1 MFMDS
6 IRLIDFQAKEKY
18 KQLQLTDFIFLE
30 LNISNENNVT
40 KIYLALHKKKKKSKV
55 NFKTRLDLLKSERK
69 HA

>member
-6 IRLIDFQAKEKY
+6 IRLIDFQAKKKY

-40 KIYLALHKKKKKSKV
+40 KIYFALKKKKKKV
-55 NFKTRLDLLKSERK
+55 RLILRRGWTF
-69 HA
+69 